1 MPSKKPIKQITKF
14 TTLDY
19 ANHLSCI
26 AWFSGCNMRCQ
37 YCYNPKIVEEN
48 GCISINEFL
57 SFLKTRQNLLDAVV
71 LSGGECTLY
80 RGLKELCYEIKK
92 LNFKIKID
100 TNGTNVNLLKELVS
114 ENLVDFIAIDYKAPK
129 SKFEQITKNDNFDKF
144 EESLSF
150 LINANFNFEAR
161 TTVHNDLL
169 DENDINEIIKDLYYK
184 NYKFTYFLQFFLETQ
199 NLGNLK
205 QTTKKLNLDKLST
218 LLPIFL
224 RNT

>member
-1 MPSKKPIKQITKF
+1 
-14 TTLDY
+14 
-19 ANHLSCI
+19 
-26 AWFSGCNMRCQ
+26 MRCQ

-48 GCISINEFL
+48 GDITEDEFF
-57 SFLKTRQNLLDAVV
+57 SFLKTRVNLLDAVV
-71 LSGGECTLY
+71 ISGGECTIY
-80 RGLKELCYEIKK
+80 EGLSEFCQKIKK

-100 TNGTNVNLLKELVS
+100 TNGTNPNVIKELVAKK
-114 ENLVDFIAIDYKAPK
+114 LVDFIAIDYKSPK
-129 SKFEQITKNDNFDKF
+129 NKFQNITKNNNFDKF
-144 EESLSF
+144 EESLNF
-150 LINANFNFEAR
+150 LINENFNFEVR
-161 TTVHNDLL
+161 TTVHEDLL